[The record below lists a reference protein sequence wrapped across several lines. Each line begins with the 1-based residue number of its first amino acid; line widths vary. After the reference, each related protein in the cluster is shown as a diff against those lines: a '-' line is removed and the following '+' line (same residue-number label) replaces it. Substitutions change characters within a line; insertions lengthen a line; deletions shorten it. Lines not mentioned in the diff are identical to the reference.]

1 MVERYTLQAAYN
13 PTLTIFPGPASHM
26 EDVFSQLMA
35 YNEPLTGCVLIT
47 ESGKD
52 ISVEDAHNV
61 IR

>member
-1 MVERYTLQAAYN
+1 MQRAYN
-13 PTLTIFPGPASHM
+13 PDLTIFPGPASHM

-35 YNEPLTGCVLIT
+35 YNEPLTGCVLNT